1 MTTCRI
7 RAGVPSKPATQSSH
21 RGKSLTR
28 NFVCGQ
34 GAPSPSRFL
43 LCTGPP
49 PFGLAQER
57 PAEHHRLVPDLDDLA
72 EQVVGQAGLAA
83 VDPGPDL
90 GPGPKFL
97 VSRQEFAPDRLVK
110 ADGHLDHVLLFD
122 RLGLG
127 GDAANVALVLA
138 LRIRGDME
146 ERA

>member
-1 MTTCRI
+1 MTTWRI
-7 RAGVPSKPATQSSH
+7 RRGVPNEPATQVIG
-21 RGKSLTR
+21 GKVSPAISI
-28 NFVCGQ
+28 VGK

-49 PFGLAQER
+49 PSGLAQER
-57 PAEHHRLVPDLDDLA
+57 PAEHHRFVPDLDDLA
-72 EQVVGQAGLAA
+72 EQVVGQASLAA

-90 GPGPKFL
+90 GPRPQFL
-97 VSRQEFAPDRLVK
+97 VARQEVAPDRLVK

-127 GDAANVALVLA
+127 GDAANVALVLV

-146 ERA
+146 EGA